1 MKIEE
6 QMGQLRLAG
15 MRHRYISLSETR
27 QLQNLS
33 LKEGLELLLQAETE
47 NRQTRRTERLTTQ
60 ARFRYQASLSEI
72 SYADSRNLN
81 KNLMASLSDCSFIPK
96 GESIIIT
103 GATGSGKSFL
113 ASALG
118 QQACLMGFRV
128 MYSATSKLFHRLKM
142 ARLDGSW
149 VKTMEQIAKQ
159 QLLILDDFAIAGM
172 DKQQAV
178 DLMEVIED
186 RHNKNATIIATQ
198 LPIAAWYD
206 IIPDSTIADA
216 ILDRLVHTATRIE
229 LKGDS
234 LRKNR

>member
-1 MKIEE
+1 
-6 QMGQLRLAG
+6 
-15 MRHRYISLSETR
+15 
-27 QLQNLS
+27 
-33 LKEGLELLLQAETE
+33 
-47 NRQTRRTERLTTQ
+47 
-60 ARFRYQASLSEI
+60 
-72 SYADSRNLN
+72 
-81 KNLMASLSDCSFIPK
+81 
-96 GESIIIT
+96 
-103 GATGSGKSFL
+103 
-113 ASALG
+113 
-118 QQACLMGFRV
+118 
-128 MYSATSKLFHRLKM
+128 MYSATSKLFHRLKI

-159 QLLILDDFAIAGM
+159 QLLILDDFAITGM

-186 RHNKNATIIATQ
+186 RHNRNATIIATQ

>member
-6 QMGQLRLAG
+6 QMSQLRLTG
-15 MRHRYISLSETR
+15 MRHRYVSLSETR

-33 LKEGLELLLQAETE
+33 LREGLELLLQAETE
-47 NRQTRRTERLTTQ
+47 NRQTRRTERLTTR
-60 ARFRYQASLSEI
+60 ARFRYQASLNEI
-72 SYADSRNLN
+72 SYPDSRNLD
-81 KNLMASLSDCSFIPK
+81 KNLIAALSDCSFIPK
-96 GESIIIT
+96 GQSIIIT
-103 GATGSGKSFL
+103 GATGCGKSFL

-118 QQACLMGFRV
+118 QQACLMGFKV
-128 MYSATSKLFHRLKM
+128 MYSATSKLFHRLRI

-159 QLLILDDFAIAGM
+159 QLLILDDFAITGM
-172 DKQQAV
+172 DKQQAI

-216 ILDRLVHTATRIE
+216 ILDRLAHSATRIE